1 MAAVRD
7 FGKSSEQLPKAS
19 YIPNLKSLVQEM
31 PELLAFEKR
40 DGRRR
45 RHRRRRQTEDMTT
58 I

>member
-31 PELLAFEKR
+31 PEILSFENFDDLQRKKS
-40 DGRRR
+40 
-45 RHRRRRQTEDMTT
+45 
-58 I
+58 IK